1 MPLTAPEPE
10 SDLWLLFHENKLVV
24 HIETGCLLH
33 EAPVFDFPAEST
45 HLVELTP
52 SRRVRTVRLPDLAPD
67 TGYALRSLRELLLDN
82 DQETFR
88 LASTA
93 LQVLEWDRNHRFCS
107 HCGSPTA
114 PHPKGERARVCTACG
129 YSQYPRIQPCVIVAI
144 TKDDHILLARAQ
156 HYTIPM
162 YSLLAGFVEV
172 GETLEEAVA
181 REVAEESGVHVK
193 GLRYF
198 GSQSWPFPGNLMLA
212 FRAEWA
218 GGEIVIQEEELQD
231 AQFFHYRNLPMIPP
245 AGSIAYQVIMAAVQE
260 LTEKYG

>member
-1 MPLTAPEPE
+1 MPLTPAEPE
-10 SDLWLLFHENKLVV
+10 RDLWLLFHENKLVV
-24 HIETGCLLH
+24 HTETGRLLH
-33 EAPVFDFPAEST
+33 EAPVFDFSAET
-45 HLVELTP
+45 VHLVEQTA
-52 SRRVRTVRLPDLAPD
+52 SHRVRTVRLPAFAPD
-67 TGYALRSLRELLLDN
+67 GDYALRGLRDLLLEDAREL
-82 DQETFR
+82 FR

-93 LQVLEWDRNHRFCS
+93 LQVLEWDRNHRYCS
-107 HCGSPTA
+107 HCGSVTA
-114 PHPKGERARVCTACG
+114 PHPKGERARVCISCG

-144 TKDDHILLARAQ
+144 TKGDHILLARAA

-181 REVAEESGVHVK
+181 REVAEESGVRV
-193 GLRYF
+193 GNLRYF

-212 FRAEWA
+212 FRAEWE
-218 GGEIVIQEEELQD
+218 GGDIVIQEEELQD

-260 LTEKYG
+260 LTAKYG